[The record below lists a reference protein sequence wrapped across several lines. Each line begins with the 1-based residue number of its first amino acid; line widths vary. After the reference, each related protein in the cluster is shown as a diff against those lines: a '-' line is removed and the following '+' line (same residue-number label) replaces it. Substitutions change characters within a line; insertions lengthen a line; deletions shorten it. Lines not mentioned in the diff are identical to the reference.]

1 MELRNLHALVEV
13 ARRGG
18 FSAAAKT
25 LFTTQPNVSKAVRQ
39 LEDELGV
46 PLFDRV
52 GHKTALTDAGRVM
65 YRRALSILT
74 ETEDMV
80 AELDE
85 LRGLRRGLLRLGLP
99 LFGSSVL
106 FAPIFALFRSRYPG
120 VEISLVEY
128 GSKRLEELLRAGEVD
143 LAASLTPVPQDF
155 AWQDVR
161 VEPLVALLPPAHPLA
176 GRSALRLAELSAEP
190 FILFD
195 EGFLLNKIIIDCCAR
210 RGFTPT
216 IAARSGQI
224 DFIVGL
230 VTAGLGIALLPRLM
244 AERRRQPGL
253 AFVLVDEPDM
263 VWHMA
268 LLWRKGGYLSHA
280 AQAWLAL
287 AREAHPRQPEAGR
300 NLPEPDGTAGGQTPA
315 T

>member
-18 FSAAAKT
+18 FSAAAKV

-46 PLFDRV
+46 ALFDRV
-52 GHKTALTDAGRVM
+52 GHRSNLTEAGRIV
-65 YRRALSILT
+65 YRRAQAILA
-74 ETEDMV
+74 EGEDMV
-80 AELDE
+80 AELDD
-85 LRGLRRGLLRLGLP
+85 LRGLGRGLLRLGLP

-106 FAPIFALFRSRYPG
+106 FAPVFALFRSRYPG
-120 VEISLVEY
+120 VDISLVEQ

-143 LAASLTPVPQDF
+143 LAASLIPVPEEF
-155 AWQDVR
+155 EWQDVR
-161 VEPLVALLPPAHPLA
+161 VEPLVALLPSSHPLC
-176 GRSALRLAELSAEP
+176 GRQSLRLAELAGEP

-195 EGFLLNKIIIDCCAR
+195 EGFLLNKIILDCCSR
-210 RGFTPT
+210 RGFEPA

-230 VTAGLGIALLPRLM
+230 VRAKLGIALLPRLM
-244 AERRRQPGL
+244 AEQRRQPG
-253 AFVLVDEPDM
+253 ADFVVLDEPDT

-268 LLWRKGGYLSHA
+268 LLWRRGGYLSRA
-280 AQAWLAL
+280 AKAWLAL
-287 AREAHPRQPEAGR
+287 AREAHPP
-300 NLPEPDGTAGGQTPA
+300 PA
-315 T
+315 ARRAPPQA

>member
-18 FSAAAKT
+18 FSQAAKA

-46 PLFDRV
+46 PLLERM
-52 GHKTALTDAGRVM
+52 GHKSRLTDAGNVI
-65 YRRALSILT
+65 YRRSLSILT

-120 VEISLVEY
+120 VEISLVEH

-143 LAASLTPVPQDF
+143 LAASLMPVPEEF
-155 AWQDVR
+155 EWQDVR
-161 VEPLVALLPPAHPLA
+161 AEPLVALLPSGHPLA
-176 GRSALRLAELSAEP
+176 DRPSLRLQDLAREP

-195 EGFLLNKIIIDCCAR
+195 EGFLLNKIILDCCAR
-210 RGFTPT
+210 RGFTPA

-224 DFIVGL
+224 DFIAGL
-230 VTAGLGIALLPRLM
+230 VAAGLGIALLPRLM
-244 AERRRQPGL
+244 AEQRRQPGL
-253 AFVLVDEPDM
+253 RFTLLDEPDT

-280 AQAWLAL
+280 AQAWLTL
-287 AREAHPRQPEAGR
+287 AKEAHPEA
-300 NLPEPDGTAGGQTPA
+300 NTIAQNNPA
-315 T
+315 PMPLKR

>member
-18 FSAAAKT
+18 FSPAAKA

-52 GHKTALTDAGRVM
+52 GHKSTLTDAGRVI

-120 VEISLVEY
+120 VEISLVEH
-128 GSKRLEELLRAGEVD
+128 GSKRLEEMLRAGEVD
-143 LAASLTPVPQDF
+143 LAASLTPVPEEF

-161 VEPLVALLPPAHPLA
+161 VEPLVALLPSAHPLA
-176 GRSALRLAELSAEP
+176 NRPALRLAELSAEP

-195 EGFLLNKIIIDCCAR
+195 EGFLLNQIILDCCAR
-210 RGFTPT
+210 RGFAPT
-216 IAARSGQI
+216 VAARSGQI
-224 DFIVGL
+224 DFIAGL
-230 VTAGLGIALLPRLM
+230 VAAGLGIALLPRLM
-244 AERRRQPGL
+244 AERRRQAGL
-253 AFVLVDEPDM
+253 SFVLVDEPDM

-268 LLWRKGGYLSHA
+268 LLWRRGGYLSHA

-287 AREAHPRQPEAGR
+287 AREAHPEHAAAARPASEQTSTR
-300 NLPEPDGTAGGQTPA
+300 QTPA
-315 T
+315 K

>member
-13 ARRGG
+13 VRRGG
-18 FSAAAKT
+18 FSQAAKV

-46 PLFDRV
+46 PLLDRV
-52 GHKTALTDAGRVM
+52 GHKSQLTDAGRVI

-74 ETEDMV
+74 ESEDML

-120 VEISLVEY
+120 VEISLVEH

-143 LAASLTPVPQDF
+143 LAASLTPVSEEF
-155 AWQDVR
+155 EWQDVR
-161 VEPLVALLPPAHPLA
+161 AEPLVALLPSGHPLA
-176 GRSALRLAELSAEP
+176 GRSSLRILDLASEP

-195 EGFLLNKIIIDCCAR
+195 EGFLLNKIIMDSCAR
-210 RGFTPT
+210 HGFQPSV
-216 IAARSGQI
+216 AARSGQI

-230 VTAGLGIALLPRLM
+230 VKAGLGIALLPRLM
-244 AERRRQPGL
+244 AEQRQQPGL
-253 AFVLVDEPDM
+253 HFVPLNEPDT

-287 AREAHPRQPEAGR
+287 AREAHPAVQLNAESGPGPAGSK
-300 NLPEPDGTAGGQTPA
+300 A
-315 T
+315 

>member
-1 MELRNLHALVEV
+1 LHALVEV
-13 ARRGG
+13 ARLGG

-46 PLFDRV
+46 SLLERL
-52 GHKTALTDAGRVM
+52 GHKSQLTDAGNIV
-65 YRRALSILT
+65 YRRARSILT
-74 ETEDMV
+74 ELEDMV

-85 LRGLRRGLLRLGLP
+85 SRGLRRGVLRLGLP

-106 FAPIFALFRSRYPG
+106 FARIFALFRSRYPG
-120 VEISLVEY
+120 VEISLVER

-143 LAASLTPVPQDF
+143 LAASLMPVPEEF
-155 AWQDVR
+155 EWQDVR
-161 VEPLVALLPPAHPLA
+161 AEPLVALLPSQHPLA
-176 GRSALRLAELSAEP
+176 SRSSLHMQELAHES

-195 EGFLLNKIIIDCCAR
+195 EGFLLNKIILDCCAR
-210 RGFTPT
+210 RGFQPT

-244 AERRRQPGL
+244 AEQRLQPGVG
-253 AFVLVDEPDM
+253 FVVLDEPDT

-268 LLWRKGGYLSHA
+268 LLWRRGGYLSHA
-280 AQAWLAL
+280 ARAWLAL
-287 AREAHPRQPEAGR
+287 AREAHPAFESQPSKVKEKS
-300 NLPEPDGTAGGQTPA
+300 PDTTKSELNS
-315 T
+315 

>member
-13 ARRGG
+13 VRRGG
-18 FSAAAKT
+18 FSQAAKV

-46 PLFDRV
+46 PLLDRL
-52 GHKTALTDAGRVM
+52 GHRSQLTDAGGVI

-74 ETEDMV
+74 ESEDMLT
-80 AELDE
+80 ELDE

-120 VEISLVEY
+120 VEISLVEH

-143 LAASLTPVPQDF
+143 LAASLMPVPPEF
-155 AWQDVR
+155 EWQDVR
-161 VEPLVALLPPAHPLA
+161 AEPLVALLPPGHALLGRPSLHLRDLA
-176 GRSALRLAELSAEP
+176 AEP
-190 FILFD
+190 FILFE
-195 EGFLLNKIIIDCCAR
+195 EGFLLNKIILDGCAR
-210 RGFTPT
+210 RGFQPA

-244 AERRRQPGL
+244 AEQRRKPGVD
-253 AFVLVDEPDM
+253 FVLLDEPDM
-263 VWHMA
+263 LWHMA
-268 LLWRKGGYLSHA
+268 LLWRKGAYLSHA

-287 AREAHPRQPEAGR
+287 SREAHPAPGPENAPAQAG
-300 NLPEPDGTAGGQTPA
+300 QS
-315 T
+315 

>member
-18 FSAAAKT
+18 FSQAAKA

-46 PLFDRV
+46 PLFERM
-52 GHKTALTDAGRVM
+52 GHKSRLTDAGGVI
-65 YRRALSILT
+65 YRRGLSILT
-74 ETEDMV
+74 ETEDML

-85 LRGLRRGLLRLGLP
+85 LRGLRRGRLRLGLP

-120 VEISLVEY
+120 VEISLVEH

-143 LAASLTPVPQDF
+143 LAASLMPVPEEFD
-155 AWQDVR
+155 WQDVR
-161 VEPLVALLPPAHPLA
+161 AEPLVALLPASHPLA
-176 GRSALRLAELSAEP
+176 SRPSLRLQDLAKEP

-195 EGFLLNKIIIDCCAR
+195 EGFLLNKIILDCCAR

-224 DFIVGL
+224 DFITGL
-230 VTAGLGIALLPRLM
+230 VAAGLGIALLPRLM
-244 AERRRQPGL
+244 AEQRRQPGL
-253 AFVLVDEPDM
+253 GFILLDEPDM

-287 AREAHPRQPEAGR
+287 AKEAHPP
-300 NLPEPDGTAGGQTPA
+300 GQEQG
-315 T
+315 

>member
-18 FSAAAKT
+18 FSPAAKA

-46 PLFDRV
+46 ALFDRV
-52 GHKTALTDAGRVM
+52 GHKSQLTEAGRIV
-65 YRRALSILT
+65 YRRAQAILT
-74 ETEDMV
+74 EGEDMI
-80 AELDE
+80 AELDD
-85 LRGLRRGLLRLGLP
+85 LRGMKRGLLRLGLP

-106 FAPIFALFRSRYPG
+106 FAPVFALFRSRYPG
-120 VEISLVEY
+120 VDISLVEH

-143 LAASLTPVPQDF
+143 LAASLVPVPEEFD
-155 AWQDVR
+155 WQDVR
-161 VEPLVALLPPAHPLA
+161 VEPLVALLPEDHPLA
-176 GRSALRLAELSAEP
+176 GRQSLSLANLSGQP

-195 EGFLLNKIIIDCCAR
+195 EGFLLNKIIVDCCAR
-210 RGFTPT
+210 RGFEPA

-230 VTAGLGIALLPRLM
+230 VRAGLGIALLPRLM
-244 AERRRQPGL
+244 AEQRRQPGVG
-253 AFVLVDEPDM
+253 FVVLNDPDT

-280 AQAWLAL
+280 ARAWLAL
-287 AREAHPRQPEAGR
+287 AREAHPVPNPRQ
-300 NLPEPDGTAGGQTPA
+300 EPNA
-315 T
+315 

>member
-18 FSAAAKT
+18 FSQAAKA

-46 PLFDRV
+46 ALFDRV
-52 GHKTALTDAGRVM
+52 GHKSSLTDAGRVI
-65 YRRALSILT
+65 YRRAQSILA

-120 VEISLVEY
+120 VEISLVEH
-128 GSKRLEELLRAGEVD
+128 GSRRLEELLRAGEVD
-143 LAASLTPVPQDF
+143 LAASLIPVPAEF
-155 AWQDVR
+155 EWQDVR
-161 VEPLVALLPPAHPLA
+161 AEPLVVLLPAGHALA
-176 GRSALRLAELSAEP
+176 GRERLRLTDLAREP

-195 EGFLLNKIIIDCCAR
+195 EGFLLNKIIVDCCAR
-210 RGFTPT
+210 RGFEPA

-230 VTAGLGIALLPRLM
+230 VRAGLGIALLPRLM
-244 AERRRQPGL
+244 AEQRRQPGVD
-253 AFVLVDEPDM
+253 FVLVDEPDT

-287 AREAHPRQPEAGR
+287 AREAHPAAREANGSPPA
-300 NLPEPDGTAGGQTPA
+300 LPGAK
-315 T
+315 